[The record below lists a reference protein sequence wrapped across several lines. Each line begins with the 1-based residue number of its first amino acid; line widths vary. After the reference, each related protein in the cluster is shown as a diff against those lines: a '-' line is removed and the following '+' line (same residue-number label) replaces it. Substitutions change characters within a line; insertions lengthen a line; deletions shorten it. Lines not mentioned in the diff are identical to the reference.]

1 MLMKWICCCLQGF
14 CRYLEKNFSD
24 LKKRGVVIGF
34 DARAHLSSGGSSK
47 RYFLGI
53 KYFADVLHDLLWP
66 YNHLDNI
73 FSFSGMN

>member
-1 MLMKWICCCLQGF
+1 MKLISCCLQGF

-47 RYFLGI
+47 RYFL
-53 KYFADVLHDLLWP
+53 VLCDPLWL
-66 YNHLDNI
+66 YICFKSIL
-73 FSFSGMN
+73 SFCRVN

>member
-1 MLMKWICCCLQGF
+1 MKLISCCLQGF

-47 RYFLGI
+47 RYFLGFN
-53 KYFADVLHDLLWP
+53 YFVAVLCDPLWL
-66 YNHLDNI
+66 YICFKSIL
-73 FSFSGMN
+73 SFCRVN

>member
-1 MLMKWICCCLQGF
+1 MRWIYCCLQGF

-47 RYFLGI
+47 RYFLAF
-53 KYFADVLHDLLWP
+53 KCFVAALCDLLQQDFLAV
-66 YNHLDNI
+66 N
-73 FSFSGMN
+73 